1 MSSSAITAAAGSA
14 AATGPSAAHAPSI
27 LHAVYASYK
36 FALASFHVAWWAVW
50 AAVTLYSAPAALG
63 SIAVAM
69 TLQLIR
75 RVTGIAIP
83 TSPWGFA
90 MAAGKWT
97 ARCAVGWAWRAV
109 VGGGGVKAGTG
120 AATAAASS

>member
-1 MSSSAITAAAGSA
+1 MTSAGPV
-14 AATGPSAAHAPSI
+14 AATGPTASHAPSI

-36 FALASFHVAWWAVW
+36 FALASFHVAWWAVS
-50 AAVTLYSAPAALG
+50 AAVTLYSTPAALG

-75 RVTGIAIP
+75 RVTGFAIP

-97 ARCAVGWAWRAV
+97 ARYAVGWAWRAV
-109 VGGGGVKAGTG
+109 VGGSEMKAGPGG
-120 AATAAASS
+120 AAAAASA